1 MTARGAGECPSQVR
15 VTAPQSQPAG
25 RARARPAR
33 GCSVTV
39 RGSPRAPACSSARK
53 QRRLGPPLRAGSPGG
68 ARCRDPVRVTWRGRG
83 LSGRPGDGATEHP
96 GSCGPRGGSWRGRG
110 GEGLAPVR
118 PAAVLVCSRT
128 LLRGFRGRVLAA
140 GPETAWG
147 GVRGRDAAAERRTPG
162 AWIPGVDRGV
172 RKTQARARGRV
183 CGERDP
189 EGGFVSVQDPE
200 CEGD

>member
-1 MTARGAGECPSQVR
+1 M
-15 VTAPQSQPAG
+15 
-25 RARARPAR
+25 
-33 GCSVTV
+33 
-39 RGSPRAPACSSARK
+39 
-53 QRRLGPPLRAGSPGG
+53 L
-68 ARCRDPVRVTWRGRG
+68 
-83 LSGRPGDGATEHP
+83 
-96 GSCGPRGGSWRGRG
+96 
-110 GEGLAPVR
+110 

-162 AWIPGVDRGV
+162 AWIPGVDGGV